1 MHRLLRPAL
10 YGVALVVAA
19 SCGGDANSPTEPTA
33 PDPSVIVNFSGTL
46 MVNGAETHPFS
57 VARAGGVSV
66 ILTDVTPDGVI
77 VGLTLGTWNG
87 STCIAVFSSDRAD
100 EGERIL
106 GAASSAGNLCVRV
119 HDTVGLT
126 EAITYTIQV
135 EHP

>member
-1 MHRLLRPAL
+1 MHRLFRPAL
-10 YGVALVVAA
+10 YCLALVVAA
-19 SCGGDANSPTEPTA
+19 SCGGDAASPTEPTA
-33 PDPSVIVNFSGTL
+33 PDSVIVNFSGTL

-66 ILTDVTPDGVI
+66 ILTDVTPNGVV

-87 STCIAVFSSDRAD
+87 STCIAVFSSDRAN
-100 EGERIL
+100 EGERLL

-126 EAITYTIQV
+126 EAITYIIQV